1 MTPVD
6 ASLTRN
12 SLSIAG
18 LAVTE
23 PPELLETLVG
33 SCVAVVLWD
42 ETSRRGAMGHALLP
56 ESPAEFDGPAGKY
69 VDTALVRM
77 VHELSARGSP
87 VANLTA
93 KLVGGAKMFGRTN
106 SLDIGRRNVEAARRA
121 LESQGIPLL
130 ASHTGGTL
138 GRKVIFSPA
147 DGAVEIWN
155 GPRLLETL

>member
-6 ASLTRN
+6 APVTRI

-18 LAVTE
+18 LALTE

-33 SCVAVVLWD
+33 SCVAIVLWD

-56 ESPAEFDGPAGKY
+56 ESPADFDGPKGKY
-69 VDTALVRM
+69 VDTAVVQMIR
-77 VHELSARGSP
+77 ELSERGSSIG
-87 VANLTA
+87 NLAA
-93 KLVGGAKMFGRTN
+93 KLIGGAKMFGRTN
-106 SLDIGRRNVEAARRA
+106 SLDIGRRNVEAATRL
-121 LESQGIPLL
+121 LESQGISLR